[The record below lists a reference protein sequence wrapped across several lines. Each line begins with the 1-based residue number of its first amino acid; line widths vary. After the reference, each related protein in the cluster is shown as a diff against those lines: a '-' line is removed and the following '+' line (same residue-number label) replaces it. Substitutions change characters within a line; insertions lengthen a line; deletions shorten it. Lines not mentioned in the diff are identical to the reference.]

1 MLKDLNKG
9 FELTKFMEK
18 DGMGPS
24 VLALTKSTKGERKA
38 SSDGARLMLLVESGR
53 IVCEAK
59 LVDDIF
65 QVLRPYKVVPA
76 IALDKTGL
84 AAVGVRFQSLSNL
97 GSRLPSPSKTSV
109 MSSCSSR
116 GVSPSQ
122 SRPSIPPRRAS
133 PSRMRPSNSSNQ
145 SNNAFSVLNKML
157 ALHIEKLCLI
167 VYATLS

>member
-1 MLKDLNKG
+1 
-9 FELTKFMEK
+9 
-18 DGMGPS
+18 
-24 VLALTKSTKGERKA
+24 
-38 SSDGARLMLLVESGR
+38 MLLVESGR
-53 IVCEAK
+53 IVCEEK